1 MELSKAIKERRTI
14 KDFTDQP
21 VPDELLEQS
30 LEAGLWAQNHRLT
43 QPWRFA
49 ILGEQTKAQLAQTFP
64 KISAKPAVV
73 AVSCLKSDGGEQ
85 EREDYAAVACA
96 IQNIQLEAW
105 DLGLGMQW
113 SSGKAA
119 TGPHLYELLQ
129 LDPDKESLVGLLL
142 FGFPLEVPP
151 ARARRPLAEVTR
163 RFP

>member
-21 VPDELLEQS
+21 VADELLEQS

-49 ILGEQTKAQLAQTFP
+49 ILGPQTKAQLAQTFP
-64 KISAKPAVV
+64 KIASKPAIV
-73 AVSCLKSDGGEQ
+73 AVSCIKSDGGEQ

-119 TGPHLYELLQ
+119 TGTHVYELLQ
-129 LDPDKESLVGLLL
+129 IDPEKEFVVGLLF
-142 FGFPLEVPP
+142 FGYPLEVPP
-151 ARARRPLAEVTR
+151 ARARKPLAEVTKR
-163 RFP
+163 WS